1 MSSTLRKTDE
11 SELQERNGQDH
22 QRTFDPIATEIL
34 GEILIELKA
43 MRFHLATITEEYYDN

>member
-22 QRTFDPIATEIL
+22 QRVFEPDVHRRLGDIL
-34 GEILIELKA
+34 EVLNKIET
-43 MRFHLATITEEYYDN
+43 HLSLMTDEDDL